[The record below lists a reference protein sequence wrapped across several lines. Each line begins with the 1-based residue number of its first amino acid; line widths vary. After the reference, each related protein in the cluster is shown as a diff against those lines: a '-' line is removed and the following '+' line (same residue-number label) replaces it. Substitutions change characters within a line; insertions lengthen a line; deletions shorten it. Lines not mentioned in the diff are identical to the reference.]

1 MFQKSVQCG
10 VYINIFK
17 YVEKSGKGTKEKED
31 YSNRK

>member
-17 YVEKSGKGTKEKED
+17 YVEKLGKGTKEKD